1 MCLFIAPKYFCTFST
16 RAAALQ
22 YYRIFIVSFDL
33 KKCFERFW
41 FKLFFN
47 SLVFGNEKRYYP
59 SLKNDFST
67 F

>member
-1 MCLFIAPKYFCTFST
+1 MCLFIAPKYCCTFST
-16 RAAALQ
+16 WAAALQ

-59 SLKNDFST
+59 SLKDDFST